1 MLCCIFVVA
10 VLAPLGLWA
19 MPRAT
24 TQGGP
29 DCCTSNRRKMTIIG
43 LIVVAIT
50 TLCLTGLLLGRS
62 GSFRHICSIW
72 VGS

>member
-10 VLAPLGLWA
+10 VLGPLGLWA

-29 DCCTSNRRKMTIIG
+29 DCCTGNRRKMMIVG
-43 LIVVAIT
+43 LIAVAA
-50 TLCLTGLLLGRS
+50 LCLAGLLLSWS
-62 GSFRHICSIW
+62 GPFRHICSIW
-72 VGS
+72 VGP